1 MSRID
6 IETKR
11 KLREMGVATLLD
23 AFDAQDNTLTL
34 GLAFEEK
41 IKLAVDDAHSA
52 FTQTKVEGLI
62 RRANLRYPNADLRRL
77 DLVEERGLDRSVIAG
92 LGTCSFID
100 RQQNVVFQ
108 GFTGSGKSYLGCA
121 LAKAACLHRVRAHYI
136 RMPELEEAWQLA
148 RDKPAGTTK
157 FLNKYTAFT
166 LLVIDEWLLDEPDDS
181 TRSMLLE
188 LLEQR
193 YDQASTVFCTQY
205 AQRDWRQRPVDRQEG
220 GVWYQI
226 ARSEERDGLRDHQLA
241 QAPHG
246 VGVEEVGVVNENDWP
261 VDGAN
266 LLEVTQNSTGG
277 HARASQRLG
286 EGEVWSVEQGTE
298 GFAAGTHGSNDAHG
312 LRRSLTQAP
321 LDAVEQEG
329 FTESERPKD
338 HHAGF

>member
-23 AFDAQDNTLTL
+23 AFDAQDDVLTL

-41 IKLAVDDAHSA
+41 LKLAVDDAHSV

-77 DLVEERGLDRSVIAG
+77 DLVEERGLDRSMIAG
-92 LGTCSFID
+92 LGTCSFIN

-148 RDKPAGTTK
+148 RDKPSGTTK
-157 FLNKYTAFT
+157 FLNKYASFS
-166 LLVIDEWLLDEPDDS
+166 LLVIDEWLLDEPDES

-188 LLEQR
+188 LLERR

-205 AQRDWRQRPVDRQEG
+205 AQRDWHQRLGSGVHADAIMDRI
-220 GVWYQI
+220 VHNTIW
-226 ARSEERDGLRDHQLA
+226 
-241 QAPHG
+241 
-246 VGVEEVGVVNENDWP
+246 VE
-261 VDGAN
+261 
-266 LLEVTQNSTGG
+266 TGG
-277 HARASQRLG
+277 HNMREHTNSQ
-286 EGEVWSVEQGTE
+286 
-298 GFAAGTHGSNDAHG
+298 AK
-312 LRRSLTQAP
+312 P
-321 LDAVEQEG
+321 
-329 FTESERPKD
+329 
-338 HHAGF
+338 